1 MSKNII
7 VGNQK
12 GGVGK
17 TTTAVNLGHGLA
29 LQGKKVLLIDLD
41 PQGQCAVLLN
51 QKQENNIVRL
61 LITKDNPK
69 GLIRETGRD
78 NLFFIPGDRDTSI
91 AQLALQN
98 KPINEL
104 YTALDPIQAKYD
116 YIIFDTAPSLGDLQ
130 AQAIWAADL
139 LLIPTAC
146 DFLSSEG
153 VIKFLETAKGV
164 RELHKA
170 EHKLLGI
177 LPTFYDT
184 TTKETKAVIDD
195 LEKNFNNSVMDPIH
209 RATVL
214 RECAAYGKTIFEI
227 EPGGRAAQEYQAVVD
242 LTLEEK

>member
-29 LQGKKVLLIDLD
+29 LQGKKVLLVDLD
-41 PQGQCAVLLN
+41 PQGQCAILLN
-51 QKQENNIVRL
+51 QNQENNIVRL

-78 NLFFIPGDRDTSI
+78 NLFFIPGNKDTNFV
-91 AQLALQN
+91 QFGLKD
-98 KPINEL
+98 KPISEL
-104 YTALDPIQAKYD
+104 YTALDPIQSKYD
-116 YIIFDTAPSLGDLQ
+116 YIIFDTAPSVGDLQ
-130 AQAIWAADL
+130 LQAIWAADL

-153 VIKFLETAKGV
+153 VIKFLETAKGA
-164 RELHKA
+164 REVHKA
-170 EHKLLGI
+170 DHKLLGI

-195 LEKNFNNSVMDPIH
+195 LESKFTNAVMDPIH
-209 RATVL
+209 RATIL
-214 RECAAYGKTIFEI
+214 RECAAYGKTIFEV